1 MKQNKWQRL
10 AAIGLC
16 GSLLVNAFSGV
27 TAVAETVTIESSP
40 TAESSVKEETQ
51 ASSETQETTTETSRE
66 EVTKEIEKQAE
77 VAVEKKEAPL
87 VKEAEQ
93 EKAEAQQEVQLT
105 PQLPVQIQNRA
116 IGVKAGNL
124 SDVYQEYINYRDKFV
139 INSQST
145 TLVMPATRIGINLK
159 DLDDTPV
166 NISDFNLSVS
176 TVGLSYFQTGTTM
189 SQPTVTSGFTDI
201 ATVEKTATSIDI
213 IIPSQSMWAAAYP
226 TYRQTILYFNLKD
239 ILLNVPKYI
248 DSVEMPTGPNIAQ
261 IHVRSKIL
269 NITPNI
275 VKKDKEKYKISTE
288 EAEKSPAE
296 PAYPLI
302 SIMIGSQDT
311 QQGYFRAQ
319 FPTEDIQ
326 LTVVHKK
333 VTENFVDATGA
344 KITPPTGFTQGQQT
358 SITSNDFTYTSAKAL
373 PDTYTVGDKNYKFKG
388 WYKGTDQTKME
399 TTKTPSYAVTYDD
412 KDDMTAVYEEVQ
424 EITVHPGFYA
434 EFVDEQGKAFTNPL
448 TLSGNYTEF
457 FRKTATSPFEAT
469 GSLYPMVGSKEATVA
484 NRYKVETKQNVL
496 IPNDYELFS
505 DLPTGVLN
513 KGFAL
518 NNFDITNELKYVD
531 KV

>member
-226 TYRQTILYFNLKD
+226 TYRQTILYF
-239 ILLNVPKYI
+239 
-248 DSVEMPTGPNIAQ
+248 
-261 IHVRSKIL
+261 
-269 NITPNI
+269 
-275 VKKDKEKYKISTE
+275 
-288 EAEKSPAE
+288 
-296 PAYPLI
+296 
-302 SIMIGSQDT
+302 
-311 QQGYFRAQ
+311 
-319 FPTEDIQ
+319 
-326 LTVVHKK
+326 
-333 VTENFVDATGA
+333 
-344 KITPPTGFTQGQQT
+344 
-358 SITSNDFTYTSAKAL
+358 
-373 PDTYTVGDKNYKFKG
+373 
-388 WYKGTDQTKME
+388 
-399 TTKTPSYAVTYDD
+399 
-412 KDDMTAVYEEVQ
+412 
-424 EITVHPGFYA
+424 
-434 EFVDEQGKAFTNPL
+434 
-448 TLSGNYTEF
+448 
-457 FRKTATSPFEAT
+457 
-469 GSLYPMVGSKEATVA
+469 
-484 NRYKVETKQNVL
+484 
-496 IPNDYELFS
+496 
-505 DLPTGVLN
+505 
-513 KGFAL
+513 
-518 NNFDITNELKYVD
+518 
-531 KV
+531 